1 MKKFICI
8 ILSVMMFGCVV
19 GCGNTNAD
27 VEKYDLT
34 IIGREDI
41 LKPLASSYKA
51 GRAVKFYLPC
61 VELDVPDIAMS
72 VCLDGIALNRDVTHI
87 GIGAY
92 YEYNFT
98 MPAYNT
104 V

>member
-1 MKKFICI
+1 
-8 ILSVMMFGCVV
+8 MMFGCVV

-41 LKPLASSYKA
+41 IKPLSPSCKD
-51 GRAVKFYLPC
+51 GRPVKFNLPC
-61 VELDVPDIAMS
+61 VDSDVPDIAMS
-72 VCLDGIALNRDVTHI
+72 VCLDGIALNRGVTHI

>member
-1 MKKFICI
+1 MV
-8 ILSVMMFGCVV
+8 LCVV

-34 IIGREDI
+34 IIGGEDI

-51 GRAVKFYLPC
+51 GRAVKFQLSRVDLY
-61 VELDVPDIAMS
+61 DPDITMI
-72 VCLDGIALNRDVTHI
+72 VCLDGVALKRDVTHI
-87 GIGAY
+87 GMVAY